1 MPINARLVVVG
12 GEVKTAEIKLRL
24 PSTIGRGRGCTIML
38 PQALVS
44 RQHCE
49 IFESDGKLM
58 VRDLGSLNG
67 TFVNNQKIAEPSL
80 IDSEELLSIGT
91 VTFRVVYEGA
101 GASSPPAGPGPVM
114 KSSAKETLPATKAVV
129 VAAATP
135 VIVASPAD
143 IADAEDNSQPLEI
156 GDFNFDETVRPGSD
170 TVSPMPVTASSK
182 TPSGTLFIPAI
193 NIGEPKKPPVPVA
206 AAPLP
211 VAAPM
216 PIVAKPVA
224 PLTAPVAMPL
234 PPPAAKPASP
244 AVVATP
250 ALPVAAP
257 AAKAPDTEEAAEE
270 EDDFQD
276 FLKSLGK

>member
-1 MPINARLVVVG
+1 MPINAKLVVVG

-49 IFESDGKLM
+49 IFESEGKLM

-67 TFVNNQKIAEPSL
+67 TFVNNQKIAEPSPVN
-80 IDSEELLSIGT
+80 SEELLTIGT

-114 KSSAKETLPATKAVV
+114 KSSVKEALPVAKAVPLPA
-129 VAAATP
+129 
-135 VIVASPAD
+135 ASPITEPIAPAD
-143 IADAEDNSQPLEI
+143 PDDNSQPLEI
-156 GDFNFDETVRPGSD
+156 GDFEFEDTVRPSSD
-170 TVSPMPVTASSK
+170 TVSPAPAIPKSPAAPFAM
-182 TPSGTLFIPAI
+182 PAI
-193 NIGEPKKPPVPVA
+193 NIGDPAKKPAVPVA
-206 AAPLP
+206 PAVVAAKAKSVAVAPAPAAP
-211 VAAPM
+211 
-216 PIVAKPVA
+216 AKPVPA
-224 PLTAPVAMPL
+224 
-234 PPPAAKPASP
+234 PAAKPIAPIAAPSP
-244 AVVATP
+244 AS
-250 ALPVAAP
+250 AAKP
-257 AAKAPDTEEAAEE
+257 AANASEGEEKAEE

>member
-1 MPINARLVVVG
+1 MPINAKLVVVG

-49 IFESDGKLM
+49 IFESEGKLM

-67 TFVNNQKIAEPSL
+67 TFVNNQKIAEPSPVN
-80 IDSEELLSIGT
+80 SEELLTIGT

-114 KSSAKETLPATKAVV
+114 KSSVKEALPVAKAVPLPA
-129 VAAATP
+129 
-135 VIVASPAD
+135 ASPITEPIAPAD
-143 IADAEDNSQPLEI
+143 PDDNSQPLEI
-156 GDFNFDETVRPGSD
+156 GDFEFEDTVRPSSD
-170 TVSPMPVTASSK
+170 TVSPAPA
-182 TPSGTLFIPAI
+182 TPKSPAAPFAMPAI
-193 NIGEPKKPPVPVA
+193 NIGDPAKKPAVPVA
-206 AAPLP
+206 PAVVAAKAKSVAVAPAPAAP
-211 VAAPM
+211 
-216 PIVAKPVA
+216 AKPVPA
-224 PLTAPVAMPL
+224 
-234 PPPAAKPASP
+234 PAAKPIAPIAAPSP
-244 AVVATP
+244 AS
-250 ALPVAAP
+250 AAKP
-257 AAKAPDTEEAAEE
+257 AANASEGEEKAEE

>member
-1 MPINARLVVVG
+1 MPINAKLVVVG

-49 IFESDGKLM
+49 IFESGGKLM

-67 TFVNNQKIAEPSL
+67 TFVNNQKIAEPSPVN
-80 IDSEELLSIGT
+80 SEELLSIGT

-114 KSSAKETLPATKAVV
+114 KSSAKETLPAPKTSV
-129 VAAATP
+129 VAAAAP
-135 VIVASPAD
+135 VTAASPAAL
-143 IADAEDNSQPLEI
+143 ADAEDNSQPLEI
-156 GDFNFDETVRPGSD
+156 GDFNFEETIRPGSD

-182 TPSGTLFIPAI
+182 TPSGPIAIPTI
-193 NIGEPKKPPVPVA
+193 NLGEPKKPPA
-206 AAPLP
+206 
-211 VAAPM
+211 
-216 PIVAKPVA
+216 PVA
-224 PLTAPVAMPL
+224 PAPVSAPIAIVPKPAAPAPAPVAIPL
-234 PPPAAKPASP
+234 PTPAAKPASP
-244 AVVATP
+244 AVVASP
-250 ALPVAAP
+250 ALPADAP
-257 AAKAPDTEEAAEE
+257 AAKAPETEEAAEE

>member
-1 MPINARLVVVG
+1 MPINAKLVVVG

-49 IFESDGKLM
+49 IFESGGKLM

-67 TFVNNQKIAEPSL
+67 TFVNNQKIAEPSPVN
-80 IDSEELLSIGT
+80 SEELLTIGT

-114 KSSAKETLPATKAVV
+114 KSSAKETLPGANGAKG
-129 VAAATP
+129 P
-135 VIVASPAD
+135 VPAPAEPPINADDSSEPLEMSDFDFEDTARPSSHTTASP
-143 IADAEDNSQPLEI
+143 
-156 GDFNFDETVRPGSD
+156 
-170 TVSPMPVTASSK
+170 SPASANAK
-182 TPSGTLFIPAI
+182 TPTEPLAMPTI
-193 NIGEPKKPPVPVA
+193 NIGEPAKKPAA

-211 VAAPM
+211 VVAG
-216 PIVAKPVA
+216 AKPVA
-224 PLTAPVAMPL
+224 PIPPPAVAAKPI
-234 PPPAAKPASP
+234 PAPAAKPVIPAPVVKPPSP
-244 AVVATP
+244 AVAP
-250 ALPVAAP
+250 AAPP
-257 AAKAPDTEEAAEE
+257 AAKAPEAEEEAEA

>member
-1 MPINARLVVVG
+1 MPINAKLVVVG

-49 IFESDGKLM
+49 IFESSGQLM

-67 TFVNNQKIAEPSL
+67 TFVNNQKIAEPSPVN
-80 IDSEELLSIGT
+80 SEELLTIGT

-114 KSSAKETLPATKAVV
+114 KSSVKEALPVAKAAPLPS
-129 VAAATP
+129 
-135 VIVASPAD
+135 ASPITEPIAAPAD
-143 IADAEDNSQPLEI
+143 SDDNSQPLEI
-156 GDFNFDETVRPGSD
+156 GDFEFDDTVRPSSD
-170 TVSPMPVTASSK
+170 TASPAPVIVTPKSPAAFAMPN
-182 TPSGTLFIPAI
+182 I
-193 NIGEPKKPPVPVA
+193 NVGEPAKKPAAAAPAPVA
-206 AAPLP
+206 AK
-211 VAAPM
+211 
-216 PIVAKPVA
+216 AKPVA
-224 PLTAPVAMPL
+224 VAPALAAPAK
-234 PPPAAKPASP
+234 PAPAPAPAAKPIAP
-244 AVVATP
+244 IATP
-250 ALPVAAP
+250 APTAAAKP
-257 AAKAPDTEEAAEE
+257 AAKAPEGEEKAEE